1 MAACTKYADRYG
13 ASDKIAELRKK
24 ARDEHLT
31 QLRDERKR
39 DNEDRKKGEILMRTV
54 AELTVRGIRF
64 EEQTPKTRIQDLLQP
79 AYVPLEDFPIR
90 IEQLSDELVWPAVF
104 CYPEFEFCDFQQQLN
119 DNVV

>member
-1 MAACTKYADRYG
+1 
-13 ASDKIAELRKK
+13 
-24 ARDEHLT
+24 
-31 QLRDERKR
+31 
-39 DNEDRKKGEILMRTV
+39 MRTV